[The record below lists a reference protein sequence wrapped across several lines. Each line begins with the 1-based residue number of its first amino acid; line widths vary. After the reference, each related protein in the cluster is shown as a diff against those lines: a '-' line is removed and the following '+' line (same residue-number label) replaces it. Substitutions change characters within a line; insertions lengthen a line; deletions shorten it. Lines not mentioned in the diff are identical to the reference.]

1 MQSRDP
7 RVVEGKVSPTPTAQD
22 DSKIIS
28 DFVALMEKSNPTIPD
43 EVIEYFL
50 KRNGFQES
58 DPAVIRIIA
67 VAAERFISEI
77 AQKAMD
83 SKDRDMSD
91 KKGKG
96 NTLDMDSLLQALSE
110 KGLQVHKAPY
120 WIDPPS

>member
-1 MQSRDP
+1 M
-7 RVVEGKVSPTPTAQD
+7 VEGKVSPTPTAQD